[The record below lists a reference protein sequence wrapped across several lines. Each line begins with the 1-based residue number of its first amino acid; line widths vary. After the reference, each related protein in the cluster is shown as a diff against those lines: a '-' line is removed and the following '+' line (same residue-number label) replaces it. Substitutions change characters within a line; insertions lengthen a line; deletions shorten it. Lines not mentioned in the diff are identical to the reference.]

1 MLRRFFMKTPEK
13 IFFTDSC
20 FLCLLTVALTTMWVA
35 SVSAVTNE
43 GNPDEG
49 PVYHGAG
56 GLAHIIGDRVFLNST
71 ICPVYHGAGGLAH
84 IGDRVFLNSTNNAM
98 MRIKFT

>member
-1 MLRRFFMKTPEK
+1 MKTPEK

-20 FLCLLTVALTTMWVA
+20 FLCLLTVALTTLWVA
-35 SVSAVTNE
+35 DVSAATNE

-56 GLAHIIGDRVFLNST
+56 DWHTLGIEH
-71 ICPVYHGAGGLAH
+71 Y
-84 IGDRVFLNSTNNAM
+84 STNNAI
-98 MRIKFT
+98 MRINFA

>member
-1 MLRRFFMKTPEK
+1 MLRCFFMKTPEK

-56 GLAHIIGDRVFLNST
+56 GLAHIGDRVS
-71 ICPVYHGAGGLAH
+71 
-84 IGDRVFLNSTNNAM
+84 LNSTNNAM
-98 MRIKFT
+98 MRIKFTYECLIPTMPNS

>member
-1 MLRRFFMKTPEK
+1 MLFMKTHDK
-13 IFFTDSC
+13 IFITDSC
-20 FLCLLTVALTTMWVA
+20 ILCLLTVALTTLWVA

-71 ICPVYHGAGGLAH
+71 
-84 IGDRVFLNSTNNAM
+84 NNAM
-98 MRIKFT
+98 MRIKFTYECLIPTMPNS